1 MEEVPRKNERER
13 SSRPEV
19 FCRKGSSQKFRKIHR
34 KTPVPECLFSACDF
48 IKKETLAQ
56 VFCCEFAKLLKRP
69 FLIGHLRWLLLKRR
83 DGQVRNVGARCA
95 DSRCQVRRCQVR
107 RFQVSGVQVSDA
119 RYQVSGAQVS
129 GARCQVSGANF
140 KIPEICKILKLL
152 ELILNNPLTNI

>member
-69 FLIGHLRWLLLKRR
+69 FLIGHLRCLLLKRR

-95 DSRCQVRRCQVR
+95 DSRCQVRRS
-107 RFQVSGVQVSDA
+107 QVSGV
-119 RYQVSGAQVS
+119 QVS